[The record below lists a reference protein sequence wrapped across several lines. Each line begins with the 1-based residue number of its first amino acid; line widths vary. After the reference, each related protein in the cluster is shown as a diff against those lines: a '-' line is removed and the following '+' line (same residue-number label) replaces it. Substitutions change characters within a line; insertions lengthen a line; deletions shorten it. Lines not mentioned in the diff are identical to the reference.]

1 MCLRY
6 LYRIKLLVLIP
17 FFCLAFFKADAQCAG
32 TFEIKSIQNAT
43 EGKADG
49 KIVVS
54 VNYSGSYTCEL
65 VSYKNVERVTVS
77 QKSGSGS
84 GTLVFP
90 GLDSSTIYRISI
102 TFSDES
108 DPLCKTRVLDRISVS
123 GDKQKL

>member
-1 MCLRY
+1 
-6 LYRIKLLVLIP
+6 VLIP

-54 VNYSGSYTCEL
+54 IHYTGSYTCEL
-65 VSYKNVERVTVS
+65 VSYKNVERITKS

-84 GTLVFP
+84 GTVVFQD
-90 GLDSSTIYRISI
+90 LDKSTLYRISI